1 MHTKSRRRELSSP
14 TAPEIPPGGGT
25 PDIADALPAFSRPDP
40 GGHASVT
47 ETEVRTRVREP
58 LPRDASLLPPAGE
71 AFDAALDGALVQ
83 LALQLTPG
91 MRAAI
96 DAQARLLVAWNAHVN
111 LTAIRGAG
119 AIALEHVA
127 DSLSAVPL
135 LLDLLADRGA
145 RRRAVRLLD
154 LGSGAGYPGI
164 PVAVAVPVAAAA
176 LVDSVAKKTAFLDV
190 AAAAAGHAIRAAG
203 EEPPALRAVRSRA
216 EDLGRDPAHRGRWDV
231 VTGRAVAPM
240 PALVELGLP
249 LLRRGGVLV
258 AWKRDPG
265 DGSLEA
271 EMDEARTLLLP
282 LGASPAV
289 GVEHV
294 LLAGLEDHRLVVV
307 TKHATT
313 PSRFPRPTHRLGR
326 PPDR

>member
-1 MHTKSRRRELSSP
+1 M
-14 TAPEIPPGGGT
+14 AN
-25 PDIADALPAFSRPDP
+25 ALPASLRPDRTTSAP
-40 GGHASVT
+40 EPA
-47 ETEVRTRVREP
+47 VRVRAREP
-58 LPRDASLLPPAGE
+58 LPRDPALLPPTGE
-71 AFDAALDGALVQ
+71 TFRAALDRALVQ
-83 LALQLTPG
+83 LALELTPG

-96 DAQARLLVAWNAHVN
+96 EAQARLLLAWNAHVN
-111 LTAIRGAG
+111 LTAIRGEG

-127 DSLSAVPL
+127 DSLAAVPL
-135 LLDLLADRGA
+135 LLDLLANRKA
-145 RRRAVRLLD
+145 RRRTARLLD

-190 AAAAAGHAIRAAG
+190 AAAAARDALSAAG
-203 EEPPALRAVRSRA
+203 EEPPALRTVRCRA

-231 VTGRAVAPM
+231 VTGRAIAPL
-240 PALVELGLP
+240 PVLVELALP
-249 LLRRGGVLV
+249 LLHRGGVLV

-265 DGSLEA
+265 DGSLET
-271 EMDEARTLLLP
+271 EVGEARPLLAP

-289 GVEHV
+289 RVEQV